1 MTTATVSSKPGAP
14 PPTPGSAPE
23 PAPPLAAAPP
33 TESALEKHAA
43 FFDPG
48 GTHRITCSQT
58 YDGMK
63 RLGVPF
69 VLRVVLTPII
79 NGFLGFLTGGPPF
92 VIEIDRIEK
101 GKHPFDSG
109 TFDDRGGFDAR
120 AFDVLFP
127 PGRTEIT
134 AAEMDQVI
142 SDRGDRK
149 PEMGKIAGVLGHL
162 FSKAEVAV
170 LFLVASDTKRKDAK
184 GKEVRAMSP
193 AQLRSFYDGTLFDRI
208 AARRG
213 G

>member
-1 MTTATVSSKPGAP
+1 MTTATVS
-14 PPTPGSAPE
+14 
-23 PAPPLAAAPP
+23 PL
-33 TESALEKHAA
+33 ERHAE
-43 FFDPG
+43 FFDPT
-48 GTHRITCSQT
+48 GTGRITCAQT

-69 VLRVVLTPII
+69 LLRVPLTPII
-79 NGFLGFLTGGPPF
+79 NGFLGLLTGGPPF

-109 TFDDRGGFDAR
+109 TFDDRG
-120 AFDVLFP
+120 DVDQASFAALFP

-149 PEMGKIAGVLGHL
+149 PEMGKVAGVLGHL

-170 LFLVASDTKRKDAK
+170 LFLVASDTTKTVN
-184 GKEVRAMSP
+184 GKSVRALTRD
-193 AQLRSFYDGTLFDRI
+193 QLRSFYDGTLFDRI
-208 AARRG
+208 AAQRR
-213 G
+213 